1 MRPAPSPHRLR
12 TAAAVALA
20 CALTLTARSPA
31 GADPAPAP
39 APQTLAGVRAELQRL
54 YREAAVATDR
64 YNAAEEKVTQQQKRV
79 RALNGRVETT
89 EARLAALTERAGAAA
104 RAQYR
109 GGGDLPAEVQ
119 FVFAGR
125 PERALDGAAR
135 TRQAHLSTGNL
146 LTALVRTREELGGQR
161 DRAVA
166 SLEDLRKNRRSMD
179 TQREKIEKRVSAAER
194 MEARLAE
201 EQRRELAELER
212 EETAEAQAEWVETG
226 ILDQVGTEATAAGR
240 KALAYATRQIGKP
253 YVWGAEGPDSFD
265 CSGLTSQAWLAA
277 GTVVPRTSQEQWRL
291 LDRVP
296 VADMRPGDLIIY
308 FPDASHVGIYAGD
321 GEMVHAPR
329 PGRSVTVAPA
339 GSMEILG
346 VVRPDA

>member
-1 MRPAPSPHRLR
+1 MRPLPSPPRLR
-12 TAAAVALA
+12 TAAAVTLA
-20 CALTLTARSPA
+20 CALTLTAQSPA
-31 GADPAPAP
+31 RADPAPAP
-39 APQTLAGVRAELQRL
+39 RTLAEVRAELQRL
-54 YREAAVATDR
+54 YREAAVATDK
-64 YNAAEEKVTQQQKRV
+64 YNAAEEKVTHQQKRV

-89 EARLAALTERAGAAA
+89 EARLAGLTERAGAAA

-119 FVFAGR
+119 FVFSGR

-135 TRQAHLSTGNL
+135 TRQAHRSTQNL
-146 LTALVRTREELGGQR
+146 LTALTRTREELGGQR
-161 DRAVA
+161 DKAVT
-166 SLEDLRKNRRSMD
+166 SLEDLRKNRRAMD
-179 TQREKIEKRVSAAER
+179 TQRERIEKRISAAER
-194 MEARLAE
+194 LESRLAE

-212 EETAEAQAEWVETG
+212 EETADAQARWVDTG
-226 ILDQVGTEATAAGR
+226 ILDQAGTEATGAGR

-277 GTVVPRTSQEQWRL
+277 GTVVPRTSQEQWRRL
-291 LDRVP
+291 ERVP

-321 GEMVHAPR
+321 GDMVHAPR